1 VTPGGRMT
9 LFRRPGPDTNIRG
22 PTMAPMLMRIA
33 DFAGWWSNGSVLKKE
48 SHLDAGITWTSDNRA
63 LRSRADIHRHIFTQS
78 EEAANRTAD
87 GLLKGHFA

>member
-1 VTPGGRMT
+1 VCR
-9 LFRRPGPDTNIRG
+9 LRG
-22 PTMAPMLMRIA
+22 LHYDYQLHWIA

-87 GLLKGHFA
+87 GLLKRHFA